1 MIKLSTIN
9 YGCAVYLKNILYI
22 CKVGNFSVKTLEVAS
37 LNSAI
42 DSLLEKLAS
51 QENDITQ
58 IDSAVKGI
66 VELEDSLKGEG
77 GQAIRSFYQDCHLP
91 FLTVYQSVLDEY
103 KSTLTNM
110 KNALQSFEASDNGFI
125 RESFLQNDLT
135 DALQK
140 AKRVTIDLTN
150 EANGIMRNVQD
161 IVSLSSLQE
170 DHFIEQVNVADK
182 KIDRTIEQLHEF
194 DRQQTS
200 KLNDVSDSLQIVS
213 DYVKQIESMFRSK
226 EISISGYESGLLLK
240 KLTNG
245 NITTTDSVT
254 GAGFSSVTNGIST
267 RDRAVMLLTEYENN
281 KNLNSIEKTIEDKES
296 LDLLLAIKDGAV
308 GAFTPLAIMAT
319 AQKTGLL
326 RIEYTKKKNHYTF
339 KYDKKILKYLKGKI
353 GPDYTRKLIQKING
367 KSKSNAYIEKTLKAQ
382 KKNIASAKNFKD
394 TRTNAQ
400 KLEGKIVKMA
410 TGNKP
415 LHETVKSKVFKY
427 SARDMVIDK
436 KHFKK
441 IAAKTSGVGAVLV
454 GSYSTVSNI
463 ANRWDEGNKQ
473 VGQGKY
479 EIRGRVVGEEVNKL
493 VGNVTGAAA
502 GAYIGAAI
510 GGVLSG
516 PFAPFGAAAGAVIGS
531 AIGSSVGEWAS
542 KYTNKWMSDAGA
554 ATGKVIHDV
563 KEKAKNVWEGA
574 KESLDEAKDKLFGWI

>member
-1 MIKLSTIN
+1 M
-9 YGCAVYLKNILYI
+9 
-22 CKVGNFSVKTLEVAS
+22 KTLEVAS

-51 QENDITQ
+51 QESEITQ
-58 IDSAVKGI
+58 IDSAVNGI
-66 VELEDSLKGEG
+66 IELEDSLKGEG
-77 GQAIRSFYQDCHLP
+77 GQAIRSFYQDCHAPL
-91 FLTVYQSVLDEY
+91 LTIYKSVLDEY

-110 KNALQSFEASDNGFI
+110 RSALYSVESSENGFI
-125 RESFLQNDLT
+125 RESFLQNELT
-135 DALQK
+135 EALQK

-161 IVSLSSLQE
+161 IVSLTSLQE

-200 KLNDVSDSLQIVS
+200 KVNDVSDSIQIVL
-213 DYVKQIESMFRSK
+213 DYVKQIESMFHSK

-240 KLTNG
+240 KLTNA
-245 NITTTDSVT
+245 NVSSTDLLT
-254 GAGFSSVTNGIST
+254 GAGLSSVTNGMST

-281 KNLNSIEKTIEDKES
+281 KNLSLIEKTVEDKES
-296 LDLLLAIKDGAV
+296 LELLLAIKDGAM
-308 GAFTPLAIMAT
+308 GAFAPLAIMAA

-339 KYDKKILKYLKGKI
+339 KYDRKVLKYLKGKI
-353 GPDYTRKLIQKING
+353 GPEYTRKLIQKINS
-367 KSKSNAYIEKTLKAQ
+367 KSKSNAFIEKTLKAQ

-463 ANRWDEGNKQ
+463 ANRWDEGNNH
-473 VGQGKY
+473 VGQEKY
-479 EIRGRVVGEEVNKL
+479 EVRGRVVGEEVNKL

-554 ATGKVIHDV
+554 VAGKAIHDV
-563 KEKAKNVWEGA
+563 KEKAKNAWEGA